1 MYQSDTKSNSIE
13 TVGRTAR
20 QWCFVRVSRHLESS
34 LARPAPEA
42 PESENGL
49 LMNTEAVRAYG
60 GCAGRAERGAAC
72 QM

>member
-1 MYQSDTKSNSIE
+1 VYQSDTKSNSIE
-13 TVGRTAR
+13 TVGRTAQ
-20 QWCFVRVSRHLESS
+20 QWSFVRVSRDLEPL
-34 LARPAPEA
+34 LARSAPGA